1 MHTYIEVFKTALIY
15 FPFVALFFTLPYI
28 LYNYHK
34 YGSIVSFKVV
44 IVYSFILYMM
54 TVYFL
59 VILPL
64 PSREAVA
71 ASPGRAPNF
80 IPFSF
85 VKDILE
91 SREEHRVRS
100 WKNGALFQVLFNVV
114 MLMPYGMYLRY
125 YFKCSLSKTV
135 LFSFLFSLFLELTQL
150 SGLYGFYPKPYRMFD
165 VDDLMANTLGGFVGY
180 WIFGLANKLLPSRQ
194 SLDSQSYA
202 LGKKVS
208 LLRVM
213 LSAGIDLFCV
223 GILYGMLSFFVQ
235 KIPFFVF
242 FTFYLWLL
250 TSFCHGQSIGM
261 KVLQLK
267 IVNQL
272 PQQSF
277 MLACAM
283 RYFSMMIVLFAL
295 PTACLRLF
303 VTSFPVFVLIV
314 LFAWEAGALIV
325 VVDILRHIPPF
336 YARISNTRLVS
347 SIHIQ

>member
-1 MHTYIEVFKTALIY
+1 
-15 FPFVALFFTLPYI
+15 
-28 LYNYHK
+28 
-34 YGSIVSFKVV
+34 
-44 IVYSFILYMM
+44 
-54 TVYFL
+54 
-59 VILPL
+59 
-64 PSREAVA
+64 
-71 ASPGRAPNF
+71 
-80 IPFSF
+80 

-91 SREEHRVRS
+91 FREEHRVPL

-314 LFAWEAGALIV
+314 LFAWGAGALIV